1 MLFLVQYFN
10 FVCSNIR
17 GLVNDDFFISLN
29 VCLNCKLCL
38 NSTGTC
44 EAGSTLRATLSTKK
58 GYF

>member
-1 MLFLVQYFN
+1 MLLLVQYFN

-17 GLVNDDFFISLN
+17 GLVNDDFFISLY

-44 EAGSTLRATLSTKK
+44 EAGST
-58 GYF
+58 